1 MAAMSPRQRQVVFV
15 AFVLLSLVVWP
26 AGAQVVIVTDP
37 AVTIRN
43 ALTAVLE
50 EYVFNVQRE
59 QRRQIRRMARR
70 LSLFTDLAKYV
81 VTDTPRWRI
90 HNFQD
95 VDAVLFA
102 RDYHAALNY
111 GDGSGTAY
119 RGVTEPLLA
128 ADDEG
133 VLGQVGDAAWRALR
147 TRLATVNI
155 ADAVAISA
163 TNDNGLLRY
172 NGRRE
177 QGAIAAL
184 ERQVIDPSDEQSA
197 TAVLEKLTGAEL
209 VGVRQRQARTQFLVD
224 IVEQLLIDT
233 KRARDAEATALNM
246 QITSWRDGTVA
257 NDAFVTGTGDALS
270 SWRQP

>member
-1 MAAMSPRQRQVVFV
+1 MPRRRRHVVLV
-15 AFVLLSLVVWP
+15 VLAVLAVLGIAVWP
-26 AGAQVVIVTDP
+26 ARAQVVVNDP
-37 AVTIRN
+37 AVTVRN

-50 EYVFNVQRE
+50 EYAVNIYRE
-59 QRRQIRRMARR
+59 QSDQIRRMSRR
-70 LSLFTDLAKYV
+70 LSSVTALDKYV
-81 VTDTPRWRI
+81 LAETPEWRI

-95 VDAVLFA
+95 ADATLFA
-102 RDYHAALNY
+102 RDYQAALNY
-111 GDGSGTAY
+111 GDGAGGAY
-119 RGVTEPLLA
+119 LGVTEPLLEV
-128 ADDEG
+128 DDEG
-133 VLGQVGDAAWRALR
+133 VLGLATTAWRALT

-177 QGAIAAL
+177 QAAIVAL

-197 TAVLEKLTGAEL
+197 TSVLEKLTGAEL
-209 VGVRQRQARTQFLVD
+209 VGARQRQARTQFLID

-233 KRARDAEATALNM
+233 KRTRDADATALNM
-246 QITSWRDGTVA
+246 EITTWRDGKVA
-257 NDAFVTGTGDALS
+257 NDAFVAGAGDALS